1 MRSEPRTVPRAGM
14 DLIRKSRDNA
24 LHRQELA
31 RMLPSMTG
39 HLVGLTEIASMLGVT
54 RQRAGQLVR
63 DYDDFPPPVAD
74 LASGRIW
81 EMVAVEAWAKDH
93 PARSPGRPVRK
104 SGEGS

>member
-1 MRSEPRTVPRAGM
+1 
-14 DLIRKSRDNA
+14 
-24 LHRQELA
+24 
-31 RMLPSMTG
+31 MLPSMTG
-39 HLVGLTEIASMLGVT
+39 HLVGLTEIASILGVT

-81 EMVAVEAWAKDH
+81 ETVAVEAWAKAH

-104 SGEGS
+104 SGKGS